1 MVAIDINSDLGEGYG
16 AYRVTEDEALLD
28 VVSSANIACGLH
40 AGDPEIM
47 AHTFRVA
54 KAKGVAV
61 GAHPGFPD
69 LWGFGRRR
77 IPFSTG
83 EIERLIA
90 YQIGAA
96 QGLATYAGHRITY
109 VKTHGAL
116 GNIAEEDAE
125 VARAVLRAVKAVDP
139 ALVILAG
146 PYGEQTT
153 AAASMGLRAVAE
165 IYADR
170 GYTEEGRL
178 IPRGQPNAMI
188 LDPDAAAGRVI
199 AMTTAGAIVTAAGTH
214 LPTEIKSVCVHGDSS
229 HAVATAKLLRSKLE
243 SSGFTIEPFSSRI
256 SS

>member
-1 MVAIDINSDLGEGYG
+1 MGAIDLNSDLAEGYG
-16 AYRVTEDEALLD
+16 AYRITEDEALLD
-28 VVSSANIACGLH
+28 LVSSANIACGLH

-47 AHTFRVA
+47 ARTFRLA
-54 KAKGVAV
+54 KEKGVAV

-96 QGLATYAGHRITY
+96 QALAVYAGHRVTY

-116 GNIAEEDAE
+116 GNIAEEDRE
-125 VARAVLRAVKAVDP
+125 VAKAVIRAVKAVDP
-139 ALVILAG
+139 ELAILAG
-146 PYGEQTT
+146 PYGEQTP
-153 AAASMGLRAVAE
+153 AAASMGLRWVAE

-178 IPRGQPNAMI
+178 IPRGRPGAMI
-188 LDPDAAAGRVI
+188 LDANAAADRVI
-199 AMTTAGAIVTAAGTH
+199 AMAKAGAIVTAAGTH
-214 LPTEIKSVCVHGDSS
+214 LPTEIGSVCVHGDSP
-229 HAVATAKLLRSKLE
+229 HAVATTKLLRTKLE
-243 SSGFTIEPFSSRI
+243 EAGFTIAPFSGALPN
-256 SS
+256 

>member
-1 MVAIDINSDLGEGYG
+1 MQAVDLNSDLAEGYG
-16 AYRVTEDEALLD
+16 AYQLTEDEALLD
-28 VVSSANIACGLH
+28 IISSANVACGLH

-47 AHTFRVA
+47 ARTFRIA
-54 KAKGVAV
+54 KEKGVSV

-96 QGLATYAGHRITY
+96 QALALYAGHQITY

-116 GNIAEEDAE
+116 GNIAEEDRD
-125 VARAVLRAVKAVDP
+125 VANAVIRAVKVVDSTL
-139 ALVILAG
+139 AILAG
-146 PYGEQTT
+146 PYGEQTP
-153 AAASMGLRAVAE
+153 AAESMGLRTVAE

-178 IPRGQPNAMI
+178 IPRGQSGAMI
-188 LDPDAAAGRVI
+188 LDPEAAADRVV
-199 AMTTAGAIVTAAGTH
+199 AMAKASAIVTAAGTH
-214 LPTEIKSVCVHGDSS
+214 LPTKIGSVCVHGDSP
-229 HAVATAKLLRSKLE
+229 HAVASAKRVRARLE
-243 SSGFTIEPFSSRI
+243 EAGFTVTPFATC
-256 SS
+256 